1 MVDVN
6 EEQWVTDRLA
16 RRMYLRYCEEHDR
29 RPFRRQYAPPWAKD
43 YASVAVSVLGYDDEA
58 VRRLADANDPVV
70 TP

>member
-1 MVDVN
+1 MVEVD

-16 RRMYLRYCEEHDR
+16 RRMYLRYCQGHDR
-29 RPFRRQYAPPWAKD
+29 RPFRKNYAPPWAKD

-58 VRRLADANDPVV
+58 IRRLADANDTVV